1 MRHVERHL
9 LPRVSEAL
17 DAFRAV
23 VLHGARQSGKTT
35 LAKQIAAERGGAY
48 TTLDDEQTRLAAL
61 EDPRTFL
68 SEQQHP
74 LVIDE
79 IQLGGDRLVRAIKMA
94 VDDDSARGRFLLTGS
109 TDFLSVPT
117 ISESLAGRA
126 AILRLWPLS
135 AAEMNGAPGSRLSD
149 WFEGGVELGEA
160 SRLTRSDYLRLVCRG
175 GYPEAVKL
183 PWAARRMW
191 FESYAETVMSRDVA
205 ALADIRRAG
214 SLRALLRL
222 AAALTS
228 SEMNVAAWCSR
239 LGIDRSTLES
249 YLGWLRMVFLVHELP
264 AWTRSPSARVV
275 RRPKLH
281 LADTGLAAALM
292 NVDAEA
298 LRPATATAAGALLE
312 TFVANETARQL
323 SAGGQPLHL
332 HHYRDGSGHE
342 ADLVIERA
350 DGAVVAVEVKATA
363 SPGPDH
369 LKHLAWLRDRLDTA
383 SPDTFRAGVLLHTGP
398 RSLKVGDRLYSAP
411 IDVLWRNEPPDLRA
425 GEARSPDPL
434 VQYSWP
440 ELRDLIYD
448 SDNPR

>member
-9 LPRVSEAL
+9 RPRVLEAL

-35 LAKQIAAERGGAY
+35 LAKQVAADRAGTY

-79 IQLGGDRLVRAIKMA
+79 IQLGGDRLVRAVKMA
-94 VDDDSARGRFLLTGS
+94 VDDDPTPGRFLLTGS
-109 TDFLSVPT
+109 TDFLSVPA

-126 AILRLWPLS
+126 AILRLWPMS
-135 AAEMNGAPGSRLSD
+135 AAELHDAPGIGLSG
-149 WFEGGVELGEA
+149 WFEEGVELGEA
-160 SRLTRSDYLRLVCRG
+160 SQLVRSDYMRLVCRG
-175 GYPEAVKL
+175 GYPEAVGL
-183 PWAARRMW
+183 RPEVRRIW
-191 FESYAETVMSRDVA
+191 HESYAETVMSRDVA

-222 AAALTS
+222 AATRTA
-228 SEMNVAAWCSR
+228 SELNVADWCRR
-239 LGIDRSTLES
+239 LGIDRGTLES

-264 AWTRSPSARVV
+264 AWTRNLAARVV

-312 TFVANETARQL
+312 TFAANEIARQL
-323 SAGGQPLHL
+323 SSGSERMHL
-332 HHYRDGSGHE
+332 HHYRDGAGHE

-350 DGAVVAVEVKATA
+350 DGAIVAVEVKATA

-369 LKHLAWLRDRLDTA
+369 LRHLAWLRDHLDA
-383 SPDTFRAGVLLHTGP
+383 VSPTTFRAGVLLHTGS
-398 RSLKVGDRLYSAP
+398 RRLKVGDRLYSAP
-411 IDVLWRNEPPDLRA
+411 IDALWRLAP
-425 GEARSPDPL
+425 
-434 VQYSWP
+434 
-440 ELRDLIYD
+440 
-448 SDNPR
+448 